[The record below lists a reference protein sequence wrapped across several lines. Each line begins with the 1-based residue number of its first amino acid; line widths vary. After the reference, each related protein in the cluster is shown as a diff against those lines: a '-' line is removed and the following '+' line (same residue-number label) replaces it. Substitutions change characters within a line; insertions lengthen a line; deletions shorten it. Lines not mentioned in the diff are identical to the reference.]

1 MRHPLLNQNLFFIK
15 EHVGMFKAANNFDIY
30 NPDTQEL
37 MMTCREEQLSF
48 LTKLFRFT
56 DYKRM
61 TPFHIE
67 IKSSLGEKI
76 LTVKRGVS
84 IFLSTVEVFDGK
96 DNLIGRFK
104 QKFFSIGGKFDI
116 LDTNDSVI
124 CTLQGQ
130 WTSWDFKFM
139 RDNDEL
145 AQVSKKW
152 AGLGKELFTTADNYM
167 LSINESV
174 KKDDHARILILA
186 TVMCID
192 MVLKE

>member
-1 MRHPLLNQNLFFIK
+1 MHPLLNQNLFFIK

-84 IFLSTVEVFDGK
+84 IFLSSVEVFDGK
-96 DNLIGRFK
+96 DNLVGRFK
-104 QKFFSIGGKFDI
+104 QNFFSIGGKFDI

-186 TVMCID
+186 AVMCID

>member
-1 MRHPLLNQNLFFIK
+1 MHPLLNQNLFFIK

-186 TVMCID
+186 AVMCID